1 MTAARVGDS
10 DERLA
15 RPRQEESETST
26 PKGPEDIGQLA
37 AEVGRRFGLY
47 HEQVDRLQTEQ
58 ALENERLRADLGRL
72 DALQAEIARSNQD
85 NDRLRAD
92 RDELLAAFRRMA
104 ELADQVRQ
112 SRGGGVTG

>member
-47 HEQVDRLQTEQ
+47 HEQVDRLQTERTQ
-58 ALENERLRADLGRL
+58 ENERLRADLGRL
-72 DALQAEIARSNQD
+72 EAEIARVNQD
-85 NDRLRAD
+85 NDRLRAE
-92 RDELLAAFRRMA
+92 RDELLAAFRQMA
-104 ELADQVRQ
+104 DVIERLQQ
-112 SRGGGVTG
+112 SRGWERDG

>member
-1 MTAARVGDS
+1 MSTPGGSNDVQ
-10 DERLA
+10 RLA
-15 RPRQEESETST
+15 EE
-26 PKGPEDIGQLA
+26 A
-37 AEVGRRFGLY
+37 GRLFGLY

-92 RDELLAAFRRMA
+92 RDELLAAFSRMA

>member
-58 ALENERLRADLGRL
+58 AQENERLRADLGRL
-72 DALQAEIARSNQD
+72 EAEIARINHD
-85 NDRLRAD
+85 NDRLRA
-92 RDELLAAFRRMA
+92 EQTSCWPPFAKWPM
-104 ELADQVRQ
+104 
-112 SRGGGVTG
+112 